1 MAAEGVCADTVT
13 LEAEDKGREQA
24 ISSLE
29 CISGGA

>member
-1 MAAEGVCADTVT
+1 MAAEEMCTDTVT

-24 ISSLE
+24 INSLE